1 VLPPE
6 VDAIRRAELAC
17 CVGTAVVSVGA
28 MPIEPDTKDWT
39 WVLDRRCPECG
50 FEAAAVD
57 RGRVAQMVRDNAADW
72 QQVLARPHEEL
83 TARPSDD
90 RWSALEYA
98 CHVRDVFRLYDQRLA
113 LMLTEDDP
121 DFANWDQDVAAV
133 TERYNEQDPAHVA
146 GAIAEAASPLAD
158 RFESVRGDA
167 WQRTGNRS
175 DGVRFTVDSFCRYFI
190 HDPVHHLDD
199 VDKGFAVLARG
210 GAGDGDG
217 DADRG

>member
-1 VLPPE
+1 
-6 VDAIRRAELAC
+6 
-17 CVGTAVVSVGA
+17 

-39 WVLDRRCPECG
+39 WVLDRACPECG
-50 FEAAAVD
+50 FDASGVD
-57 RGRVAQMVRDNAADW
+57 RARVGQMVRDNAAEW
-72 QQVLARPHEEL
+72 RQVLARPRDEL
-83 TARPSDD
+83 TTRPSHD

-133 TERYNEQDPAHVA
+133 ADRYDEQDPAQVA
-146 GAIAEAASPLAD
+146 AAIGEAAVPLAD
-158 RFESVRGDA
+158 RFDGVDGDA

-175 DGVRFTVDSFCRYFI
+175 DGATFTVDTFARYFI

-199 VDKGFAVLARG
+199 VAKGFAVLARG
-210 GAGDGDG
+210 RGDEGERA
-217 DADRG
+217 ADRW